1 MAHGAMIIAVAG
13 PCSCDSS
20 AIVAALAAARAR
32 CLQRDQ
38 LVARLNSA
46 RMFNPGLH
54 VLFAVVCGDAEPS
67 AAQLACVR
75 GHASEVMSATRCK
88 TVIDSGSGNAIG
100 MAELYHD
107 VFEHW
112 TIELIPRQNL
122 ISPLP
127 ERLQS

>member
-20 AIVAALAAARAR
+20 AIVAALAAARARSGRQVLVIAAGRSDGDCMDQSVPARAISAR

-67 AAQLACVR
+67 AA
-75 GHASEVMSATRCK
+75 
-88 TVIDSGSGNAIG
+88 
-100 MAELYHD
+100 
-107 VFEHW
+107 
-112 TIELIPRQNL
+112 
-122 ISPLP
+122 
-127 ERLQS
+127 